1 MTDQHA
7 AAVRL
12 AHLLDLPNVGTVQ
25 AQRLIARG
33 RRQSTG
39 SFAHQT
45 RGATR

>member
-7 AAVRL
+7 AAIRL
-12 AHLLDLPNVGTVQ
+12 AHLLDLPSVGTVR

-39 SFAHQT
+39 SFTHQNRSVT
-45 RGATR
+45 R

>member
-7 AAVRL
+7 AAIRL
-12 AHLLDLPNVGTVQ
+12 AHLLGMPAVGTLQ

-39 SFAHQT
+39 SWDHQN
-45 RGATR
+45 GAAR

>member
-7 AAVRL
+7 AAIRL
-12 AHLLDLPNVGTVQ
+12 AHLLGTGTVQ

-39 SFAHQT
+39 SWSHQT
-45 RGATR
+45 ERSHR